1 MDPLSVTA
9 SIVGILAAAGKI
21 SELLH
26 TVISSAKEA
35 PQVVTALV
43 FEIKDV
49 QAAFSSLQ
57 GLLADIS
64 SAPPR
69 RAALIQV
76 DRLIVTLTE
85 TVLTFSELEA
95 FVAPL
100 VVPQGQKFSIKT
112 RLKWT
117 RVEAGCEK
125 LVGKLQR
132 HKASVS
138 LMLNILQW
146 YVIHADCVYERL

>member
-26 TVISSAKEA
+26 IVLSSAKEA
-35 PQVVTALV
+35 PKIVTALV
-43 FEIKDV
+43 SEIEDV
-49 QAAFSSLQ
+49 RSAFSSLQ
-57 GLLADIS
+57 DLLANLS

-69 RAALIQV
+69 RTALIQV

-85 TVLTFSELEA
+85 TVLTFSELETI
-95 FVAPL
+95 VIPL
-100 VVPQGQKFSIKT
+100 AVPKGQKFPLRT

-117 RVEAGCEK
+117 RVEGDCARMVE
-125 LVGKLQR
+125 KLQR

-138 LMLNILQW
+138 LMLNVLQW
-146 YVIHADCVYERL
+146 CVTLLLSEF